1 MTFEDTVCMK
11 KHAAGTAQV
20 WLWPILPHKQ
30 DSNPE
35 GPVGR
40 AITPHRFGFRAA
52 DWLVP
57 V

>member
-40 AITPHRFGFRAA
+40 AITPHRFGFRAT